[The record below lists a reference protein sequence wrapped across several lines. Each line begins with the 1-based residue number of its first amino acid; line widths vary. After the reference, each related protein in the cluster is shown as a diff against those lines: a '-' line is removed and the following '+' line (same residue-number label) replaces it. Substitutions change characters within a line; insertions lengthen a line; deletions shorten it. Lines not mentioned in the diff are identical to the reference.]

1 MCIAQAPGEVVGDRS
16 GLYWDKMVGQ
26 LILKESNSYM
36 SVSAELFPLPVSEW
50 RKESSELS
58 SDVIRDGSVRAND
71 VVPLSPAANNT
82 RSVNG
87 ALVTVS
93 VWLIHS
99 FCALEIAL
107 FIF

>member
-16 GLYWDKMVGQ
+16 GLYWYKMVGQ
-26 LILKESNSYM
+26 L
-36 SVSAELFPLPVSEW
+36 SAELLPLLVSEW
-50 RKESSELS
+50 RKKSSELS

-82 RSVNG
+82 RTVNG
-87 ALVTVS
+87 VLVVVY
-93 VWLIHS
+93 VWLLLS
-99 FCALEIAL
+99 VCAFKIVL